1 MSELI
6 KCPKCGRQANKY
18 LPYCEHCHEPLKPE
32 TVGTEPSFEAKEDPG
47 REEAAHNAAKPFSLK
62 KCPFCAEEIRSE
74 AIKCR
79 YCGGL
84 VKKQPKAAIN
94 YKLLLTV
101 LLSAAGIAIALLLIY
116 VGLTR
121 IPGVD
126 FSTDTLGKKIGVLSD
141 ELKSDPVKAG
151 YVRNNV
157 TLSGI
162 GTLDETDPRSAAISK
177 YVYGTVKN
185 SGNKRIIK
193 LKITVYYLGKNG
205 KCIAEGSAWPIPGTK
220 ANHDS
225 LKPSSSKDF
234 QVLITSISPEW
245 SRVIKAK
252 VSDIE
257 LLD

>member
-1 MSELI
+1 MSDLI
-6 KCPKCGRQANKY
+6 KCPKCVKHTNKY
-18 LPYCEHCHEPLKPE
+18 SLYCEHCQEPLKRE
-32 TVGTEPSFEAKEDPG
+32 TIGTGPSFEDKEEPKP
-47 REEAAHNAAKPFSLK
+47 EEVVHDAIKPFSLK
-62 KCPFCAEEIRSE
+62 KCPFCAEEIRAE

-79 YCGGL
+79 YCGENI
-84 VKKQPKAAIN
+84 KKQTKIAISHR
-94 YKLLLTV
+94 LILTV
-101 LLSAAGIAIALLLIY
+101 LLSAAGIAIALSLIY

-121 IPGVD
+121 IQGID
-126 FSTDTLGKKIGVLSD
+126 FSEDTLGKKIGVLSD

-162 GTLDETDPRSAAISK
+162 GTLDETDPRSTAVSK

-205 KCIAEGSAWPIPGTK
+205 RCIAEGSAWPIPGTK

-225 LKPSSSKDF
+225 MKPNSSKDF

-252 VSDIE
+252 ISDIE